1 MSFLKRMKGCRLY
14 KEYILAGLVIAMCA
28 AIPAYGQELLKI
40 SQEEAVAITTDAY
53 IYGYPLVT
61 MEITRRVMTNVA
73 IARGNYAPGEFAK
86 MRTYPSPS
94 DKEVTAPNADTL
106 YTLAWLD
113 VSQEPYILTLPDA
126 GDRYYLMPMLSGWTD
141 VFQAPGKRTTG
152 TRAQKYAITGPGWN
166 STLPEGVTHYRS
178 PTSMA
183 WILGRIYC
191 TGTPEDYKAVHAMQD
206 HISLVPL
213 SAYGGAPYTPPA
225 GKLDPTIDTKTPVRV
240 QVNRMDAR
248 SYFTLLAA
256 LMKHNPP
263 AKEDAPI
270 VGKMAKIGI
279 VPGKGFD
286 AGKLDPA
293 VIKALEG
300 VPEEAQKKIM
310 AGFTD
315 FAAVNGWRYS
325 TKLGVYGTAY
335 LKRALA
341 AAILLGA
348 NKPEDAIYQTSQTD
362 KDGKLY
368 NGANNYVLHF
378 DKGQMPPVNAFWSL
392 TMYDGEFFFVPNPL
406 NRYTLSSRNTF
417 TLNPDGSVD
426 LYIQNQSP
434 GKGKE
439 TNWLPAPTGKFI
451 LMLRFYW
458 PKQAIIDGSWKPPAV
473 VRGEAR

>member
-1 MSFLKRMKGCRLY
+1 MSFLKRMEGCWLY
-14 KEYILAGLVIAMCA
+14 KEYILAGLVIVMCA
-28 AIPAYGQELLKI
+28 AIPAYGQELSKV
-40 SQEEAVAITTDAY
+40 SREEAVAIATDAY

-61 MEITRRVMTNVA
+61 MEITRRVMTDVA
-73 IARGNYAPGEFAK
+73 MARGNYGPGQLAK
-86 MRTYPSPS
+86 MRAYPSPS

-106 YTLAWLD
+106 YAFAWLD
-113 VSQEPYILTLPDA
+113 VSREPYVLTLPDA

-141 VFQAPGKRTTG
+141 VFQAPGTRTTG
-152 TRAQKYAITGPGWN
+152 TGAQKYAITGPGWN
-166 STLPEGVTHYRS
+166 GTLPEGVTHYRS
-178 PTSMA
+178 PTGMV

-191 TGTPEDYKAVHAMQD
+191 TGTPEDYKAVHAMQND
-206 HISLVPL
+206 ITLVPL
-213 SAYGGAPYTPPA
+213 SAYGGTPYTPPA
-225 GKLDPTIDTKTPVRV
+225 GKVDPAIDAKTPVRV

-248 SYFTLLAA
+248 AYFTLLAA
-256 LMKHNPP
+256 LMKDNPP
-263 AKEDAPI
+263 AKEDAPM

-279 VPGKGFD
+279 VPGKGLD

-293 VIKALEG
+293 VMKALEG

-315 FAAVNGWRYS
+315 LAAVNGWRYS
-325 TKLGVYGTAY
+325 AKLGVYGTAY
-335 LKRALA
+335 LKRALV

-348 NKPEDAIYQTSQTD
+348 NRPEDAIYPTSQTD
-362 KDGKLY
+362 KDGKPY
-368 NGANNYVLHF
+368 NGANNYVMHF

-426 LYIQNQSP
+426 LYIQNRSP
-434 GKGKE
+434 GKDKE
-439 TNWLPAPTGKFI
+439 PNWLPAPAGKFI

-473 VRGEAR
+473 VRGDAR